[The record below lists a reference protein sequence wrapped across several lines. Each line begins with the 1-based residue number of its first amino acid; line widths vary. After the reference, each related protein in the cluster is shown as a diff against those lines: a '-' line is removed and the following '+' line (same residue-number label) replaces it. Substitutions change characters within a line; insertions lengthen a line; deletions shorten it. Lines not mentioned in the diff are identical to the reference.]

1 MKAWWDKLRKAFA
14 DLAPRERALV
24 SAVGAL
30 VVVIVAWFGVI
41 VPTMDA
47 AARMSGG
54 VEAAER
60 ELAVTRRLH
69 GQYKEV
75 ASRLASV
82 EQRIGTGTGGSL
94 RTKLETLAAQAS
106 IKVDSM
112 EPQTAPSNERYKET
126 KVEVTLKQVDLPRTV
141 RYLHE
146 IESAEELLSVKSLR
160 MRTRPDKSGLLD
172 VSFTVSSFESL

>member
-1 MKAWWDKLRKAFA
+1 MDKLRQAFS

-30 VVVIVAWFGVI
+30 VVAIVAWFGLV
-41 VPTMDA
+41 VPVMDVA
-47 AARMSGG
+47 SRMSGG
-54 VEAAER
+54 VDSAER

-69 GQYKEV
+69 AEYTEV
-75 ASRLASV
+75 AERLAGV
-82 EQRIGTGTGGSL
+82 EQRISKGRGGSL
-94 RTKLETLAAQAS
+94 RTQLEDLAAQAS
-106 IKVDSM
+106 VKVDSM
-112 EPQTAPSNERYKET
+112 EPQTAPADERYKET

-146 IESAEELLSVKSLR
+146 IESTAELLSVKSLR

-172 VSFTVSSFESL
+172 VTFTVSSFESL

>member
-1 MKAWWDKLRKAFA
+1 MNEAWEKLRKAFA

-30 VVVIVAWFGVI
+30 LVLIVAWFGVI
-41 VPTMDA
+41 VPAMDA
-47 AARMSGG
+47 ASNMGGG
-54 VEAAER
+54 VETAER

-69 GQYKEV
+69 AQYKEV
-75 ASRLASV
+75 ATRLASV
-82 EQRIGTGTGGSL
+82 EERISGGTGGSL
-94 RTKLETLAAQAS
+94 RTKLETLAAQADL
-106 IKVDSM
+106 KVDAM
-112 EPQTAPSNERYKET
+112 EPQTAPANDRYKET

-146 IESAEELLSVKSLR
+146 IEAAEELLSVKSLR

-172 VSFTVSSFESL
+172 VTFTVSSFESL